1 MKKQYI
7 LLFLII
13 IVLNFFLPRMMPGD
27 PFLYLSM
34 ESANS
39 GATYSQEQI
48 DYYKAYYGFDQPLI
62 KQFIGYLKGLV
73 TGDLGYSI
81 YSKNSVWNMIINR
94 IPWTAFLVLTSL
106 TLSSVFGT
114 LLGVISAQL
123 RQNPIDKILY
133 FFMILSSELP
143 SFLIGMIFLIFFAAK
158 LQWFPLSGN
167 VTAFMTYQTIYEQ
180 IQDILYHSILPI
192 LTLTFTGLGNFYL
205 LARNSVISI
214 FSKSYIQTAKAK
226 GLSKKRILFIHA
238 LKNALLPVIARIFMS
253 VGTMFGGAVLVE
265 NIFAY
270 PGLGCL
276 MKEAVLARD
285 YALVQGIFFIVAIIV
300 LTMNWLSDILYCK
313 LDPRVVIEK

>member
-62 KQFIGYLKGLV
+62 NQFIEYLKGLV

-94 IPWTAFLVLTSL
+94 IPWTTFLVLTSL

-167 VTAFMTYQTIYEQ
+167 TTVFMTYQTIYEQ
-180 IQDILYHSILPI
+180 IQDILYHGILPI

-238 LKNALLPVIARIFMS
+238 LKNALPPVIARIFMS